1 MMLTISALFAALVAC
16 QDDQRVDRDLL
27 QRTSAE
33 RPAAVPAD
41 ERAVAERATD
51 PAEVQARADLAIA
64 QARVDLLAARR
75 ALSDGRAA
83 DAADTARRV
92 LAALRTLP
100 PGIDASVYELQAEG
114 VLARAERLSAAGA
127 SDAPIHAG
135 QSAPADAN
143 TQRDSA
149 GAAPLDPLED
159 KSRAAA
165 RIARRY
171 EGADTDDID
180 TRGDAAV
187 LRERSVR
194 EQEPSPH
201 YGYRP
206 GEAIVDV
213 HALLHRDEQRY
224 WYERALRTAYK
235 TDEARRLTEVDETR
249 VTPEGDVAFPDD
261 WPEKMA
267 RRAKY
272 RGGVVARSPNWTD
285 KDGREWYLAVYDIHD
300 LIYEPPNFQA
310 TDGLPLTLRLQND
323 LDRAALR
330 ERSQIFSGYA
340 DDLAAGIPLL
350 RYFGGVDSIGGYY
363 NLGRQAEIVD
373 MIRRF
378 SGPYADQ
385 PEVQEA
391 GARK

>member
-1 MMLTISALFAALVAC
+1 MMLTIPTLFAVLVAL

-27 QRTSAE
+27 QRTAGE
-33 RPAAVPAD
+33 RPAAASAARD
-41 ERAVAERATD
+41 DRAVD

-64 QARVDLLAARR
+64 QARVDLLAARK
-75 ALSDGRAA
+75 ALNEGRAA
-83 DAADTARRV
+83 DAADAARRV

-100 PGIDASVYELQAEG
+100 AGVDASVYELQAEG
-114 VLARAERLSAAGA
+114 VLARAERLGGAPDAA
-127 SDAPIHAG
+127 PVHAG
-135 QSAPADAN
+135 QNPPSDAN
-143 TQRDSA
+143 TARDSA
-149 GAAPLDPLED
+149 ESAPLDPLED

-171 EGADTDDID
+171 EGADTADID

-249 VTPEGDVAFPDD
+249 VTPEGDIAFPDD

-272 RGGVVARSPNWTD
+272 RGGVVARSPSWTD

-373 MIRRF
+373 MIRRY
-378 SGPYADQ
+378 SGPYGDQ

-391 GARK
+391 GPRK